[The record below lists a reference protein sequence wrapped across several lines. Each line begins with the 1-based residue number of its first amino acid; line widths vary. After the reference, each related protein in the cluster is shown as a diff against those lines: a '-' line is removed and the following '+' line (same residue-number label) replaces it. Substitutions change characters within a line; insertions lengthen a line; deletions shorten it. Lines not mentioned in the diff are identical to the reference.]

1 MTENALDIS
10 NTLQTKDMNSVNKNI
25 APEGG
30 VYALRAKEY
39 RKLWNLKN
47 KEKMAEYAR
56 KYYNKRCCLDPEYK
70 KVLCE
75 RKKENNKKNGTT
87 KNKSVGRPP
96 IYLKDEYDNFI

>member
-1 MTENALDIS
+1 MTEKALDIS
-10 NTLQTKDMNSVNKNI
+10 NILQTKDMNSVNKN
-25 APEGG
+25 
-30 VYALRAKEY
+30 KEY

>member
-1 MTENALDIS
+1 MTEN
-10 NTLQTKDMNSVNKNI
+10 TLVLSIEKT
-25 APEGG
+25 
-30 VYALRAKEY
+30 KEY

-56 KYYNKRCCLDPEYK
+56 NYYNKRCSLDKEYK

-75 RKKENNKKNGTT
+75 LKKINKKKTGIT

-96 IYLKDEYDNFI
+96 IYLKDEYDNYI